1 MGRRAQETTQAPTD
15 PGENTVRSQVGAGRE
30 VWLWGTKGIC
40 VPHSAALCQASCSG
54 ASGCRQ

>member
-15 PGENTVRSQVGAGRE
+15 PGEDMVRSQAGAGRE
-30 VWLWGTKGIC
+30 VWLWGSEGIC
-40 VPHSAALCQASCSG
+40 VPHSAALCQASCSR